1 MERNQTNHAPDV
13 GQSSPG
19 IGKGGAGPAGRANK
33 SAALYATPFSRAYW
47 RDAAAELR
55 DTRMLVFA
63 ALMIALRVALK
74 SLGIPIAADLK
85 INIAFFVN
93 AFGAMVFGPV
103 VAIVAAAISDTLG
116 CILFPSGAYFFPFI
130 FIEIAGSLIFALFL
144 YRAKVTATRVI
155 LSRFCIDF
163 FVNIVMNT
171 PVMWLYYKMILG
183 KSYVI
188 FQLPRIIKN
197 LALFPLESV
206 LLTLF
211 LTLMIPIA
219 KRFRLVYDSG
229 ENLRFQK
236 RQIVLLVVLFIL
248 GLACVGGY
256 YVYDYNTKNH
266 ASGMASSELASINA
280 AIGHQAASEG
290 LLEDGQIITASKVY
304 KKLGGDTTVE
314 FTVYQTSPD
323 TDLSAASGYLEKNA
337 KEDETLSLAGSGS
350 AVLIKGSTGDVTAL
364 QISREAP

>member
-1 MERNQTNHAPDV
+1 MNR
-13 GQSSPG
+13 
-19 IGKGGAGPAGRANK
+19 INK
-33 SAALYATPFSRAYW
+33 STALYATPFSKAYW

-103 VAIVAAAISDTLG
+103 VAILAAAISDTLG
-116 CILFPSGAYFFPFI
+116 CLLFPSGAYFFPFI

-144 YRAKVTATRVI
+144 YRARVTATRVI

-171 PVMWLYYKMILG
+171 PIMWVYYKMVLG
-183 KSYVI
+183 KSYTI

-206 LLTLF
+206 LLILF
-211 LTLMIPIA
+211 LTVMIPLGR
-219 KRFRLVYDSG
+219 RFGLLYDKG
-229 ENLRFQK
+229 EGLRIQK
-236 RQIVLLVVLFIL
+236 RQVALLVALFLI
-248 GLACVGGY
+248 GTACVGGY
-256 YVYDYNTKNH
+256 YVYNYNTKNH
-266 ASGMASSELASINA
+266 AGDMLPAEITGLNET
-280 AIGHQAASEG
+280 IGRQAADEG
-290 LLEDGQIITASKVY
+290 LLEDGQIVVASKVY
-304 KKLGGDTTVE
+304 KKFRGDTTVE
-314 FTVYQTSPD
+314 FTIYQASEG
-323 TDLSAASGYLEKNA
+323 TDLAAVSGYLEKNA
-337 KEDETLSLAGSGS
+337 KNDESLSKTGSGT
-350 AVLIKGSTGDVTAL
+350 AVLAAGNTADVTILAVD
-364 QISREAP
+364 QSAGE

>member
-1 MERNQTNHAPDV
+1 MN
-13 GQSSPG
+13 
-19 IGKGGAGPAGRANK
+19 RANK
-33 SAALYATPFSRAYW
+33 STALYASPFSKAYW
-47 RDAAAELR
+47 RDAAAELK
-55 DTRMLVFA
+55 DTRILVFA

-116 CILFPSGAYFFPFI
+116 CLLFPSGAYFFPFI

-163 FVNIVMNT
+163 FVNIVLNT
-171 PVMWLYYKMILG
+171 PIMWLYYKMVLG

-206 LLTLF
+206 LLVLF
-211 LTLMIPIA
+211 LTVTIPIGR
-219 KRFRLVYDSG
+219 RFGLLYDNG
-229 ENLRFQK
+229 ESLKLRK
-236 RQIVLLVVLFIL
+236 RQAALLASLFVI
-248 GLACVGGY
+248 GAACVGGY
-256 YVYDYNTKNH
+256 YVYNYNTKNH
-266 ASGMASSELASINA
+266 ASDMASTEVAAINA
-280 AIGHQAASEG
+280 GIRQQAEAEG
-290 LLEDGQIITASKVY
+290 LLEDGQIAVANKVY

-314 FTVYQTSPD
+314 FTIYQTSEG
-323 TDLSAASGYLEKNA
+323 TDLTAASSYLDKNA
-337 KEDETLSLAGSGS
+337 KKDESLTAAGSGS
-350 AVLIKGSTGDVTAL
+350 AVLVAGKPETVADLMIDAAT
-364 QISREAP
+364 E

>member
-1 MERNQTNHAPDV
+1 MRQTV
-13 GQSSPG
+13 
-19 IGKGGAGPAGRANK
+19 K
-33 SAALYATPFSRAYW
+33 SDALYATPFSKAYW

-55 DTRMLVFA
+55 DTRILVFA

-85 INIAFFVN
+85 INVAFFIN

-103 VAIVAAAISDTLG
+103 VAILAAAVSDTLG
-116 CILFPSGAYFFPFI
+116 CLLVPSGAYFFPFI

-163 FVNIVMNT
+163 FVNIVLNT
-171 PVMWLYYKMILG
+171 PIMWLYYKLVLG

-206 LLTLF
+206 LLILF
-211 LTLMIPIA
+211 LAAMMPVGR
-219 KRFRLVYDSG
+219 RFGLLYDRGESLRL
-229 ENLRFQK
+229 QK
-236 RQIVLLVVLFIL
+236 RQIALLAVLFVV
-248 GLACVGGY
+248 GAACVGGY
-256 YVYDYNTKNH
+256 YVYSYNTKNH
-266 ASGMASSELASINA
+266 ASSLTAGEIAAINA
-280 AIGHQAASEG
+280 ALSQDAQAKS
-290 LLEDGQIITASKVY
+290 LLADGQAVTVSKVY

-314 FTVYQTSPD
+314 FTVYQSSGA
-323 TDLSAASGYLEKNA
+323 TDPAALAGYLDKDA
-337 KEDETLSLAGSGS
+337 KKDETLTQVASGS
-350 AVLIKGSTGDVTAL
+350 ALLVGDSAQNIADLTVQPA
-364 QISREAP
+364 QG

>member
-1 MERNQTNHAPDV
+1 MN
-13 GQSSPG
+13 
-19 IGKGGAGPAGRANK
+19 RANK
-33 SAALYATPFSRAYW
+33 SAALYATPFSKAYW

-116 CILFPSGAYFFPFI
+116 CLLFPSGAYFFPFI

-144 YRAKVTATRVI
+144 YRARVTATRVI

-171 PVMWLYYKMILG
+171 PIMWVYYKMVLG

-197 LALFPLESV
+197 LALFPLESM

-211 LTLMIPIA
+211 LTFMIPIA
-219 KRFRLVYDSG
+219 RRFRLVYDNG
-229 ENLRFQK
+229 ENLKFQK
-236 RQIVLLVVLFIL
+236 RQVALLVVLFIV
-248 GLACVGGY
+248 GVGCVGGY

-266 ASGMASSELASINA
+266 ASGMLATEIAGLNE
-280 AIGHQAASEG
+280 AISGQADSEG
-290 LLEDGQIITASKVY
+290 LLGDGQIVTVSKVY

-314 FTVYQTSPD
+314 FTIYQTSD
-323 TDLSAASGYLEKNA
+323 ATDLSAVSGYLDKNA
-337 KEDETLSLAGSGS
+337 KSDDTLMAAGSGS
-350 AVLIKGSTGDVTAL
+350 AVLVKGSTGDVTNVTIDTL
-364 QISREAP
+364 TE